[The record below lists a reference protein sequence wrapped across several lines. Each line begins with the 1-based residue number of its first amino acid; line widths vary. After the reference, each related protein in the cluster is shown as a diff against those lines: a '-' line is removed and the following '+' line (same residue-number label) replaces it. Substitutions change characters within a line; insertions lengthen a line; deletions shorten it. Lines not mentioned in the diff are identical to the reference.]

1 MERLGQEHR
10 RCELLLAAAQSALE
24 RGEWSA
30 FKVRLVELRSAL
42 IAHFAGEEEEI
53 FPEFE
58 RRIALREP
66 TAELR
71 VQHRRMREILD
82 ALAAVAPA
90 HDPEGCRSELA
101 TLGLL
106 YRQHRES
113 EESLLY
119 PALARA
125 LDAAP
130 APAGPPALDLRGLEP
145 PQPIMRIFE
154 ALERDPATPLRVVL
168 RHEPQPLYRLLSE
181 HGFEWSGAH
190 RADGGYELT
199 IRKPQPAIG
208 RN

>member
-1 MERLGQEHR
+1 MTRQA
-10 RCELLLAAAQSALE
+10 LLLTSATALLIGVAAGSLAQ
-24 RGEWSA
+24 
-30 FKVRLVELRSAL
+30 
-42 IAHFAGEEEEI
+42 
-53 FPEFE
+53 
-58 RRIALREP
+58 
-66 TAELR
+66 
-71 VQHRRMREILD
+71 Q
-82 ALAAVAPA
+82 
-90 HDPEGCRSELA
+90 
-101 TLGLL
+101 
-106 YRQHRES
+106 
-113 EESLLY
+113 
-119 PALARA
+119 
-125 LDAAP
+125 AP